1 MTTINSGISNGTCY
15 YAENTETKG
24 DFVPCGNSAIQAW
37 PCCKLGSFCLS
48 LGDANACWEAKCWST
63 TTKTMSKTPTT
74 NPLPPSSA
82 GNTYIAGCTDP
93 SFGSPNCGRKPP
105 AFHEQEWV
113 PINQA
118 CKDLNANAKAT
129 NVTNWTGCKI
139 DDNSTELVKLPLAAC
154 TPYCDTEHVIY
165 AGSSSL
171 AAFASLPVLRGSSI
185 FWQNNYVPPPTPAP
199 GYSPGTPTGV
209 VGTFRPTATSTAP
222 PSSDNDNNSELSPA
236 AKAGVGVGAA
246 VGGLLVIFAIAGLFI
261 LCLRRRRDRKNAETA
276 APPTGPG
283 YDRYPPPE
291 TATYHFPAP
300 SPSAVDGHHQH
311 QQQPGSPPPPPFTT
325 GTYPYHY
332 QQAPRQDAEA
342 YTGYKSEL
350 PADERFLPGHS
361 PQPSAV
367 SAVSAGS
374 PPPPGSS
381 ISATPASAYG
391 NTYDSR

>member
-1 MTTINSGISNGTCY
+1 M
-15 YAENTETKG
+15 
-24 DFVPCGNSAIQAW
+24 
-37 PCCKLGSFCLS
+37 
-48 LGDANACWEAKCWST
+48 
-63 TTKTMSKTPTT
+63 
-74 NPLPPSSA
+74 
-82 GNTYIAGCTDP
+82 
-93 SFGSPNCGRKPP
+93 
-105 AFHEQEWV
+105 

-118 CKDLNANAKAT
+118 CKDLNANSKAT

-139 DDNSTELVKLPLAAC
+139 DDNSTELIKLPLAAC
-154 TPYCDTEHVIY
+154 TPYCDNEHVIY

-199 GYSPGTPTGV
+199 GYSPGTPTAV
-209 VGTFRPTATSTAP
+209 VGTFAPTATS
-222 PSSDNDNNSELSPA
+222 NSPIGGGPTGPELSPA
-236 AKAGVGVGAA
+236 TKAGVGVGAA
-246 VGGLLVIFAIAGLFI
+246 VGGLLVIFAIAGLFM
-261 LCLRRRRDRKNAETA
+261 LCLRRRRDRKDTETA
-276 APPTGPG
+276 AAPAGPG

-291 TATYHFPAP
+291 TATYHFSAP
-300 SPSAVDGHHQH
+300 SPSAVDGHH

>member
-139 DDNSTELVKLPLAAC
+139 DDNSTELIKLPLAAC
-154 TPYCDTEHVIY
+154 TPYCDTDHVIY

-222 PSSDNDNNSELSPA
+222 PSSDNNSELSPA

-246 VGGLLVIFAIAGLFI
+246 VGGLLVIFAIAGLFM
-261 LCLRRRRDRKNAETA
+261 LCLRRRRDRKNAETD

-291 TATYHFPAP
+291 TATYNFPAP

-367 SAVSAGS
+367 SALSAGS

>member
-1 MTTINSGISNGTCY
+1 MTTFNPSISNGTCY
-15 YAENTETKG
+15 YAENTETKS

-48 LGDANACWEAKCWST
+48 LGDANACWEAK
-63 TTKTMSKTPTT
+63 
-74 NPLPPSSA
+74 A

-105 AFHEQEWV
+105 LFHEQEWV

-118 CKDLNANAKAT
+118 CKDLNTNSKAD

-139 DDNSTELVKLPLAAC
+139 DDDLTDLIKLPLAAC
-154 TPYCDTEHVIY
+154 TPYCNTEHIIY

-171 AAFASLPVLRGSSI
+171 AAFASLPTLRGSSI
-185 FWQNNYVPPPTPAP
+185 FWQNNYVPPSTPAP
-199 GYSPGTPTGV
+199 GYAAGTPTGI
-209 VGTFRPTATSTAP
+209 VGTFEPTATATSA
-222 PSSDNDNNSELSPA
+222 PSSSSSSELSAA

-246 VGGLLVIFAIAGLFI
+246 VGGLLVIFAIAGLFM
-261 LCLRRRRDRKNAETA
+261 LCLRRRRDRRNTETA
-276 APPTGPG
+276 AAPTGPG
-283 YDRYPPPE
+283 YDRYPPPPE
-291 TATYHFPAP
+291 TATYPYSAP
-300 SPSAVDGHHQH
+300 SPSLADAQHHQV
-311 QQQPGSPPPPPFTT
+311 PASPPPPPFTT

-367 SAVSAGS
+367 SAVSAAS

-381 ISATPASAYG
+381 ISPTPASAYG
-391 NTYDSR
+391 NTSTYESR

>member
-1 MTTINSGISNGTCY
+1 M
-15 YAENTETKG
+15 
-24 DFVPCGNSAIQAW
+24 
-37 PCCKLGSFCLS
+37 
-48 LGDANACWEAKCWST
+48 
-63 TTKTMSKTPTT
+63 
-74 NPLPPSSA
+74 
-82 GNTYIAGCTDP
+82 
-93 SFGSPNCGRKPP
+93 
-105 AFHEQEWV
+105 

-118 CKDLNANAKAT
+118 CKDLNANSKAT
-129 NVTNWTGCKI
+129 NATNWTGCKI
-139 DDNSTELVKLPLAAC
+139 DDNSTELIKLPLAAC
-154 TPYCDTEHVIY
+154 TPYCDNEHVIY

-199 GYSPGTPTGV
+199 GYSPGTPTAV
-209 VGTFRPTATSTAP
+209 VGTFAPTATS
-222 PSSDNDNNSELSPA
+222 NSPIGGGPTGPELSPA

-246 VGGLLVIFAIAGLFI
+246 VGGLLVIFAIAGLFM
-261 LCLRRRRDRKNAETA
+261 LCLRRRRDRKDTETTA
-276 APPTGPG
+276 APAGPG

-291 TATYHFPAP
+291 TATYHFSAP
-300 SPSAVDGHHQH
+300 SPSAVDGHH